1 MAGKSKKTYAEKCGD
16 LLESSLRGAKR
27 IEGLGKL
34 SERLGSVIDGAIADP
49 DQFRR
54 HIVTEKGKGKDGEP
68 TQQEV
73 EKVFEKFDFKSVK
86 DAAGAI
92 SAVAESMRSVYRVPE
107 FRDIASVCAPEVS
120 KTTTG
125 QITVSFESGEE
136 YGV

>member
-1 MAGKSKKTYAEKCGD
+1 MGKSNKTYAEKCGD
-16 LLESSLRGAKR
+16 LIDSSLRGAKR

-34 SERLGSVIDGAIADP
+34 SDALGKKIGDALSDP

-107 FRDIASVCAPEVS
+107 FRDVAAVVAPEES
-120 KTTTG
+120 KTAAG
-125 QITVSFESGEE
+125 RITVSFESGEE